1 MAIDKTIDE
10 TEDVYADITKDV
22 ERRFDTSNY
31 EVERLLLIGKNIV
44 IVLVKNELGGKIM
57 TRIAG
62 LLDCWIRSICKSS
75 FKR

>member
-1 MAIDKTIDE
+1 MTIDKTIDE
-10 TEDVYADITKDV
+10 TEDVYADITKDI

-44 IVLVKNELGGKIM
+44 IVLVKDELGGKIM

-62 LLDCWIRSICKSS
+62 MLD
-75 FKR
+75 